1 MHYPVDGEAYMLSV
15 LNGFQSDQVIAK
27 LREWATERAS
37 IRAMLLTSTRA
48 DPHAIVDALSDYDI
62 VLVVD
67 DIRPYYQDRNWL
79 EDFGEVLV
87 TYWDPIYQSP
97 KTGIEVFGNV
107 VQYVEGLR
115 IDSTLWPIGQVQQV
129 ATGKD
134 LPADLDVGYTVLL
147 DKEGITDH
155 LTPPTHTAYIPEP
168 PTKVMFDKVVEDFYS
183 DAPYVAKCLLRDE
196 LMPAKWCL
204 EHDMKHPFLR
214 QMLEWRMELDYAWSL
229 PVGALG
235 KGLKKRLPAAIWTA
249 LEGTCAGAGLEENW
263 EALFKTLNLFREVG
277 EQVASGLGLEF
288 PNELDR
294 RVMIFLREYRTKGA
308 VLFGR

>member
-1 MHYPVDGEAYMLSV
+1 
-15 LNGFQSDQVIAK
+15 
-27 LREWATERAS
+27 
-37 IRAMLLTSTRA
+37 
-48 DPHAIVDALSDYDI
+48 
-62 VLVVD
+62 
-67 DIRPYYQDRNWL
+67 
-79 EDFGEVLV
+79 
-87 TYWDPIYQSP
+87 
-97 KTGIEVFGNV
+97 V

-115 IDSTLWPIGQVQQV
+115 IDFTLWPIGQVQQV

-196 LMPAKWCL
+196 PMPAKWCL

-249 LEGTCAGAGLEENW
+249 LEGTYAGAGLEENW